1 MPPTDPHS
9 LPIWARFARYPGPD
23 WNKLF
28 EKEERKPTQT
38 SPPTPPYP
46 PPGPAQA
53 VGSPAC
59 THLLECSLSKG
70 TRSMVYRAF
79 QNGYTHRIPD
89 ELGYES
95 GIQGLADGGS
105 ELLVPIRKQI
115 MPPTANIQL
124 DWKPAPWPT
133 RIDLNN
139 LNWAALPNGERFREC
154 GESHAHNAEVHLYCK
169 CVLRLRRPFVPGG
182 LPTLNLAPQ

>member
-1 MPPTDPHS
+1 
-9 LPIWARFARYPGPD
+9 
-23 WNKLF
+23 
-28 EKEERKPTQT
+28 
-38 SPPTPPYP
+38 
-46 PPGPAQA
+46 
-53 VGSPAC
+53 
-59 THLLECSLSKG
+59 
-70 TRSMVYRAF
+70 MVYRAF

-95 GIQGLADGGS
+95 GIQGFADGGS

-139 LNWAALPNGERFREC
+139 LNWAALLWRQMGR
-154 GESHAHNAEVHLYCK
+154 GSASAENRMRTMLRCTYTASACSA
-169 CVLRLRRPFVPGG
+169 CVGSLFLEPSP
-182 LPTLNLAPQ
+182 P